1 MLAIPIYQWRNI
13 GDSLNYW
20 RWYPT
25 GIIQL
30 KKKDNQVGFSAL
42 IRTMYLLN

>member
-1 MLAIPIYQWRNI
+1 MLAIPIYQWGEI
-13 GDSLNYW
+13 GDRLHYW

-30 KKKDNQVGFSAL
+30 KKDN
-42 IRTMYLLN
+42 